1 MNATPRIAARTLL
14 LVAALLAAL
23 PLAAQNECVDRT
35 AQPRSAG
42 EAEMKLR
49 QLQAADCLGD
59 TKCATPLCNQA
70 AAWMPSHDVQG
81 AVELL
86 TAIRNSAAGAGK
98 SGNLTHLTDRIDAWI
113 VVVGNDAAVKSAPG
127 QWRYEAGGGGLFLE
141 TPYEIRIDKT
151 IEDACAGGAGPCAA
165 AFMEAVEI
173 VTDAT
178 LVERVNGRLST
189 DERAALVKYVTAL
202 DQRWDDYFNRAP
214 SQFPWELGVN
224 SAIYR
229 KHERRGYNEPP
240 SWQLIVL
247 HPTAGYEYVHDAKE
261 KFKAALALETIG
273 YFTHSVGAS
282 LAVVWADRAD
292 ADHLGYGLALHWQ
305 NKVTIGVTHHGGAA
319 SRTAILVT
327 PNVEKF
333 VTTNVKR
340 VRDILTRVH

>member
-1 MNATPRIAARTLL
+1 MNAMPRMTARTLL

-23 PLAAQNECVDRT
+23 PLAAQNECADRT
-35 AQPRSAG
+35 AQPRSAE
-42 EAEMKLR
+42 EAETKLR
-49 QLQAADCLGD
+49 QLQNADCLGD
-59 TKCATPLCNQA
+59 TKCTTPLCSRFA
-70 AAWMPSHDVQG
+70 TWMPSHDVPG
-81 AVELL
+81 ALELL

-98 SGNLTHLTDRIDAWI
+98 SGNLNRLTRRIDAWI
-113 VVVGNDAAVKSAPG
+113 AIVGNDAATKSAPG
-127 QWRYEAGGGGLFLE
+127 QWRYDNGGLFLE
-141 TPYEIRIDKT
+141 TSDEIKIDKT
-151 IEDACAGGAGPCAA
+151 IEDACVGGAGPCAA
-165 AFMEAVEI
+165 AFAEAVEI
-173 VTDAT
+173 LTDAT

-214 SQFPWELGVN
+214 SQFPWELGIN

-229 KHERRGYNEPP
+229 KHESRGYNEPP
-240 SWQLIVL
+240 AWQLIVL
-247 HPTAGYEYVHDAKE
+247 HPTAGYEYVHDEKE

-292 ADHLGYGLALHWQ
+292 ANHLGYGLALHWQ
-305 NKVTIGVTHHGGAA
+305 NKVTVGVTHHGGAA

-340 VRDILTRVH
+340 VRDIFTRVH